1 MDENKLNS
9 ILEDHYK
16 WLLSDYKDGSRA
28 NLRGVN
34 LRGVNLED
42 AENIPFIPYACPDSG
57 SFIAYKKLGITL

>member
-28 NLRGVN
+28 NLR
-34 LRGVNLED
+34 D
-42 AENIPFIPYACPDSG
+42 AENISFIPF
-57 SFIAYKKLGITL
+57 FINRQEAVNYRF